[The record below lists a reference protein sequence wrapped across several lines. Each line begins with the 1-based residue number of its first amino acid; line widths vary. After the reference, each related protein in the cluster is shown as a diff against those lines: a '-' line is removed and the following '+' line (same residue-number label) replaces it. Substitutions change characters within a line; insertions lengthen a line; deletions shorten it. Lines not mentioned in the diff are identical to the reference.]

1 MKKIIKKTLTMLTIF
16 AFLFTSYANSIY
28 AFDNTIGPIK
38 RSQAQDAANPSDA
51 NGTYYGQRYKFDTG
65 NNQTVFCSLYSRDF
79 SDNHNTYTLND
90 DWTEPVRA
98 GVAYILTAFN
108 FNNIT
113 LATFNNYS
121 AEQKTTFLEKNLQV
135 TLTINKF
142 LLESGAGTG
151 ENKVDGKDPEIF
163 MDENS
168 KAILQAAKTERDHVS
183 ALVVNNQP
191 NPTVKIDLVETY
203 NTTYNP
209 ASDDPNYNTP
219 PTATYKVTSNRI
231 TSDLKVTVG
240 KGQYGI
246 PADISFK
253 VFKSTD
259 GINYSEVT
267 TITNNSSN
275 YDITFEST
283 HVTTNYPE
291 GYIRLKMIDNR
302 GDKSRSIITS
312 PSLSASASVSYNIAR
327 NYSSGDDYQKVTPN
341 HTEEVKENA
350 NFGRSM
356 LVKGS
361 SEPEFPKLKIRKIE
375 SASNNPLQGAKIK
388 ISNQTTSEVI
398 TKEDTGD
405 NGETEIID
413 LDEGKYCVTEIKAP
427 SGYKLND
434 TPHCFEVKM
443 ESQGGT
449 NTITVTKDDNNDNT
463 IVYDNNSQNPLITVT
478 LEDTPNEIKIQKIN
492 KDGDP
497 VSGATLKLYK
507 VNLPEPTLIREWNTE
522 ESAETF
528 NKLDAGKYYI
538 EETKAP
544 NGYKLNSL
552 RKYFN
557 ITGTE
562 KNTITVNFTNFKTK
576 IAIRKVDENSQQ
588 LSGATLQIKDENGT
602 IIVPSISTGTDTI
615 IKGVLSINTPYIL
628 EEVTPPS
635 GYAKA
640 DPIKFHLNNS
650 GQVVIDEG
658 EEAADSVTVILT
670 NKKNTVKVDKKDQ
683 YATTGDSLTG
693 AKLQLQKLNATTNQ
707 YETVNLE
714 KTTINNETILTPTTN
729 TGTNYE
735 SWTTTASPFTIKG
748 LEPGQYRIKEIQAP
762 PGYQLQSEEDYIKFT
777 VENDGKVKLNGQD
790 KTDKTIN
797 VTNKKSE
804 VVITK
809 TDKDGHPLA
818 NAELQLQKKKTNGE
832 YEVVK
837 LATYTYGTNNSN
849 EGLIKSDDG
858 NETWTT
864 NGSEQKIFKLEDG
877 DYQVV
882 EITPPPGFHKNNGD
896 PIRFSI
902 ANGVVTT
909 ENSNGDKKITIT
921 NLRNKITISKLDKN
935 GNNLA
940 GAELQL
946 QKLNETTN
954 KYEIVKLKD
963 VNGALI
969 YDENGTIESWETTEQ
984 DRNIYKLVTG
994 KYKIVELKSPDGYV
1008 IGKDISF
1015 EVNDEGNVIMDNE
1028 SIDDNKIKV
1037 ENTKNY
1043 ISISKTDINGN
1054 KLKGAVLQLLDSN
1067 NNVVKLRKYGT
1078 TGLMVDENGTIESWE
1093 TKESAQTIYRLP
1105 EGKYKVKEIKAPEGY
1120 VLTDEVFEFEVVEN
1134 GVIKVNNKK
1143 SSTLLMS
1150 NDKTKVYIS
1159 KQDITN
1165 SQELVGAT
1173 LVLTDESG
1181 TEIETWVSES
1191 EPHLIEGLVPG
1202 TYTLTETIAPE
1213 GYTKSEETITFTIDE
1228 NGALSGNTIM
1238 YNTPIP
1244 DVEETFAAQSLLFT
1258 LIGIVLV
1265 GSGVGLYIYGIKKKK
1280 EI

>member
-28 AFDNTIGPIK
+28 AFDDTIGPIK

-98 GVAYILTAFN
+98 GVAYILTAFD

-142 LLESGAGTG
+142 LLESGAGTD

-291 GYIRLKMIDNR
+291 GYIKLQMIDNR
-302 GDKSRSIITS
+302 ENKSASIITS

-492 KDGDP
+492 KDGEP

-658 EEAADSVTVILT
+658 EEAADSVTVKLT
-670 NKKNTVKVDKKDQ
+670 NKKNTVKVEKKDVI
-683 YATTGDSLTG
+683 TGELLEG
-693 AKLQLQKLNATTNQ
+693 AKLELRKNDNIVKLKK
-707 YETVNLE
+707 EGTVLTPDANGADYWLTGSQTFTIEKLE
-714 KTTINNETILTPTTN
+714 EGTYTIHELEAPEGYSRDNSDITFKVAANGDVTINNTSI
-729 TGTNYE
+729 
-735 SWTTTASPFTIKG
+735 
-748 LEPGQYRIKEIQAP
+748 GQNPIE
-762 PGYQLQSEEDYIKFT
+762 
-777 VENDGKVKLNGQD
+777 VN
-790 KTDKTIN
+790 
-797 VTNKKSE
+797 NKKSE

-809 TDKDGHPLA
+809 TDNNGIKLSG
-818 NAELQLQKKKTNGE
+818 AELQLQKLNETTHQ

-837 LATYTYGTNNSN
+837 LATYNYGNNNSN
-849 EGLIKSDDG
+849 EGLIRSENG
-858 NETWTT
+858 NATWTT
-864 NGSEQKIFKLEDG
+864 NGSEQRIFKLLAG
-877 DYQVV
+877 HYQVK
-882 EITPPPGFHKNNGD
+882 EIQAPPGFHKSNEIIEFD
-896 PIRFSI
+896 IDEF
-902 ANGVVTT
+902 GVVTT
-909 ENSNGDKKITIT
+909 NNVINDDKKITIT
-921 NLRNKITISKLDKN
+921 NARNKITISKLDKN

-954 KYEIVKLKD
+954 KYDIVKLKN

-1244 DVEETFAAQSLLFT
+1244 DVEETFSAQSLLFT